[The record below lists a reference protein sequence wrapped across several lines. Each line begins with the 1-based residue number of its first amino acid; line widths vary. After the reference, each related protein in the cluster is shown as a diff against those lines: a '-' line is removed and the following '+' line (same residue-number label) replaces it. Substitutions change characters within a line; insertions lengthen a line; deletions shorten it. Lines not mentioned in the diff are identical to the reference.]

1 MAADSAPTAGSDR
14 SVPSTSADLI
24 DPNEPV
30 PADPAVRHGPERT
43 RLNRQC
49 AAILAAFR
57 TDPYHEQT
65 NVQLAVIA
73 YKYTSRISDLR
84 RAGHRINI
92 HYRNRST
99 GLNVYHYDGWGE
111 TATVPIDVQ
120 SRVIRRVGSAI
131 AALLRSLPSRDTA
144 TGPGRVAMTLSGQL
158 VAAGV
163 TGAECR
169 ALAACLVGRPS

>member
-57 TDPYHEQT
+57 ADPYREQT
-65 NVQLAVIA
+65 TAQLAAIA
-73 YKYTSRISDLR
+73 CKYTSRISDLR
-84 RAGHRINI
+84 RAGHRIRI
-92 HYRNRST
+92 HYRDRNT
-99 GLNVYHYDGWGE
+99 GVNVYRYDGQGE
-111 TATVPIDVQ
+111 AAPKPPV
-120 SRVIRRVGSAI
+120 SLRRVLSATRVLQGTLADLHRWMVNSGFNQNHPWLI
-131 AALLRSLPSRDTA
+131 SIRQAQAGFLL
-144 TGPGRVAMTLSGQL
+144 
-158 VAAGV
+158 AAG
-163 TGAECR
+163 
-169 ALAACLVGRPS
+169 RPG